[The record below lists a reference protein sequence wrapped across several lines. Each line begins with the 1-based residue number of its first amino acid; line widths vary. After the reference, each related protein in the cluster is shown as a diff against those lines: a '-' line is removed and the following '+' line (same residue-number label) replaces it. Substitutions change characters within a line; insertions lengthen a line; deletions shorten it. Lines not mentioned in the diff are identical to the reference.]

1 MACATLYG
9 CIACSKGSFI
19 SIRSAISKVTLTI
32 RPSVRFDKPVL
43 CFDFG
48 GHAWETRTALR
59 SVSVGRLHRQVNAHN
74 KTNHMHSPALLTWV
88 ETRQLDTPTRLDST
102 FVRSWRNSKH
112 LDQRRDSPLL
122 TCGAEINTIVSSSKA
137 TFSFLYSRRP
147 SLNE

>member
-1 MACATLYG
+1 MACATLFG

-19 SIRSAISKVTLTI
+19 PIRPAISKVTLAI
-32 RPSVRFDKPVL
+32 RPSIRFDKPVL
-43 CFDFG
+43 CFGFG
-48 GHAWETRTALR
+48 EHTWNTRTALK

-74 KTNHMHSPALLTWV
+74 KTSLMHSPALLTLV
-88 ETRQLDTPTRLDST
+88 ETRQLDTPTRPDST
-102 FVRSWRNSKH
+102 FVRSWRNSKL
-112 LDQRRDSPLL
+112 LDQRRDSPPL